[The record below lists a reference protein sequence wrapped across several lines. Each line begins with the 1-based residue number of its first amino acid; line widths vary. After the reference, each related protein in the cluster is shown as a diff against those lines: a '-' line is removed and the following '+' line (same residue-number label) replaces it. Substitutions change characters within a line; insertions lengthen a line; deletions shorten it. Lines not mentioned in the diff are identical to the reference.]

1 MKRSKLYELVWS
13 KPMTKLGAE
22 LGISDVGLAKA
33 CRRHAIPVPPRGH
46 WAKLQAG
53 KASPKLLLP
62 QPDLDIDVSFTT
74 VPPAQRQA
82 EVSRQREA
90 KAVVAEKT
98 VALRAAA
105 PARKEPDQRPHPL
118 VRATLDYCSR
128 LPARVKRWERISPHQ
143 RLYSDRERPPPK
155 ENGRWILNVP
165 DGLILTASDES
176 LTWVL
181 GFLDR
186 IFKALAAAG
195 AKVLRQ
201 AGKDR
206 EPDAIE
212 CVLGPERLKIG
223 FREGYRRVKLTAA
236 EFAQAKAKDSWAR
249 EWVYLPSGTFTLSFQ
264 GTEHAISKGWTGA
277 QDKLSA
283 LEDEIVAIGLLLL
296 EAQPKRREERLTE
309 ERRRRAEAEQA
320 ERRRRIAQGR
330 REQLDRAFKAAEAY
344 ENVER
349 LERFLAAVESEVDR
363 YNAPYNERARVWLQ
377 VVREELGRS
386 NPYLEIITGSLTVP
400 SWSSWPP
407 EWWPEAK
414 QEVPAAN
421 ETEHDSEG

>member
-1 MKRSKLYELVWS
+1 L
-13 KPMTKLGAE
+13 
-22 LGISDVGLAKA
+22 DV
-33 CRRHAIPVPPRGH
+33 
-46 WAKLQAG
+46 
-53 KASPKLLLP
+53 
-62 QPDLDIDVSFTT
+62 DVSFTT

-82 EVSRQREA
+82 DVARHREA
-90 KAVVAEKT
+90 KAVVTEKT

-105 PARKEPDQRPHPL
+105 PARKEVDQRPHPL

-128 LPARVKRWERISPHQ
+128 LSARAKRWERRSPHQ
-143 RLYSDRERPPPK
+143 RLYADGERLPPN

-176 LTWVL
+176 LAWAL

-186 IFKALAAAG
+186 IFKGFAVAEV
-195 AKVLRQ
+195 KVVRQ

-206 EPDAIE
+206 EPASID
-212 CVLGPERLKIG
+212 CVLGQERLKLS

-236 EFAQAKAKDSWAR
+236 EFAHAKAKESWAR
-249 EWVYLPSGTFTLSFQ
+249 EWVYLPSETFTLALQ
-264 GTEHAISKGWTGA
+264 GTEYSVSKAWTGK

-283 LEDEIVAIGLLLL
+283 LEDEIVATGLLLL
-296 EAQPKRREERLTE
+296 EAQPKRREERLAE

-344 ENVER
+344 EKVER
-349 LERFLAAVESEVDR
+349 LERFLAVVESEMDR
-363 YNAPYNERARVWLQ
+363 YNAPYDERARVWLQ

-400 SWSSWPP
+400 SWASWPP
-407 EWWPEAK
+407 EWWPETTRDAST
-414 QEVPAAN
+414 ESENEPA
-421 ETEHDSEG
+421 SED

>member
-53 KASPKLLLP
+53 KASPKVLLP
-62 QPDLDIDVSFTT
+62 QAELDIEVSFTT

-82 EVSRQREA
+82 DVVRQREA
-90 KAVVAEKT
+90 KAAVAEKT
-98 VALRAAA
+98 VALRASA
-105 PARKEPDQRPHPL
+105 PVRKEVDQLPHPL
-118 VRATLDYCSR
+118 VRATRDYCSR
-128 LPARVKRWERISPHQ
+128 LPARVKRWERMSPHQ
-143 RLYSDRERPPPK
+143 RLYTDGERPPPN

-165 DGLILTASDES
+165 DGLILTASEEA

-186 IFKALAAAG
+186 IFKGLATAG
-195 AKVLRQ
+195 VKVVRQ

-212 CVLGPERLKIG
+212 CVFGQERLKLC

-236 EFAQAKAKDSWAR
+236 EFAQAKAKQSWAR
-249 EWVYLPSGTFTLSFQ
+249 EWVYLPSGTFTFTFQ
-264 GTEHAISKGWTGA
+264 GTEHGVSRGWTGTE
-277 QDKLSA
+277 DKLSA
-283 LEDEIVAIGLLLL
+283 LEDEIIATGLLLL
-296 EAQPKRREERLTE
+296 EAQPNRREERLAE
-309 ERRRRAEAEQA
+309 ERRRRIEAEKA
-320 ERRRRIAQGR
+320 ERRLRIAQAR
-330 REQLDRAFKAAEAY
+330 REQLERAFKAAEAY
-344 ENVER
+344 EKVER
-349 LERFLAAVESEVDR
+349 LQRFLAVVESEMDS
-363 YNAPYNERARVWLQ
+363 YNAPYDERARVWLQ

-386 NPYLEIITGSLTVP
+386 IPYLEIITGSLMVP
-400 SWSSWPP
+400 SWASWPP
-407 EWWPEAK
+407 EWWPETTRDAST
-414 QEVPAAN
+414 EPEN
-421 ETEHDSEG
+421 ESTSEG

>member
-53 KASPKLLLP
+53 KASPKLPLP
-62 QPDLDIDVSFTT
+62 QSEMDIEVSFTT

-82 EVSRQREA
+82 DVARQREA

-105 PARKEPDQRPHPL
+105 PARHEVDQRPHPL

-128 LPARVKRWERISPHQ
+128 LPARAKRWERMSPHQ
-143 RLYSDRERPPPK
+143 RLYADGEWLPPN
-155 ENGRWILNVP
+155 ESGRWILNVP
-165 DGLILTASDES
+165 DGLMLTASDES
-176 LTWVL
+176 LSWAL

-186 IFKALAAAG
+186 IFKGLAVVDV
-195 AKVLRQ
+195 KVVRQ

-206 EPDAIE
+206 EPASID
-212 CVLGPERLKIG
+212 CVLGQECLKLS

-236 EFAQAKAKDSWAR
+236 EFAQAKAKESWAR
-249 EWVYLPSGTFTLSFQ
+249 EWVYLPSGTFTLTFQ
-264 GTEHAISKGWTGA
+264 GTEHSVSKAWSGT
-277 QDKLSA
+277 QEKLSA
-283 LEDEIVAIGLLLL
+283 LEDEIVATCLLLL
-296 EAQPKRREERLTE
+296 EAQPRRREERLAQE
-309 ERRRRAEAEQA
+309 HRRRVEAERAERQ
-320 ERRRRIAQGR
+320 RRIAQAR

-344 ENVER
+344 EKVDR
-349 LERFLAAVESEVDR
+349 LRRFLAVVESEMDH
-363 YNAPYNERARVWLQ
+363 YNAPYDERARVWLR
-377 VVREELGRS
+377 VVREELDNS
-386 NPYLEIITGSLTVP
+386 NPYLEIISESLTVP
-400 SWSSWPP
+400 SWASWPP
-407 EWWPEAK
+407 DWWPASMEEDADA
-414 QEVPAAN
+414 QENALG
-421 ETEHDSEG
+421 SKG